1 MKKQRNKYPTIC
13 TEKYKI
19 EKLYRKLF
27 MPGII
32 FDILFFGTLAWLFR
46 NVEKST
52 NKKLDRVEIEPHTWI
67 GMSGKTRYNTRYL
80 GPIKIKTFI
89 NTSKKMVIQ
98 VNEYENLINRLS
110 NDNEKFKDVEKQTYY
125 FQLFDHFNNIV
136 KYMNQID
143 RRQTLRCYNEWKNEH
158 PNSFSAYQEAKSIAI
173 SNSRYAL

>member
-1 MKKQRNKYPTIC
+1 
-13 TEKYKI
+13 
-19 EKLYRKLF
+19 

-143 RRQTLRCYNEWKNEH
+143 RRQTLHCYNEWKNEH

-173 SNSRYAL
+173 DLDSKFADIQKKLDFKK

>member
-1 MKKQRNKYPTIC
+1 
-13 TEKYKI
+13 
-19 EKLYRKLF
+19 

-110 NDNEKFKDVEKQTYY
+110 NDNEKFT
-125 FQLFDHFNNIV
+125 
-136 KYMNQID
+136 
-143 RRQTLRCYNEWKNEH
+143 
-158 PNSFSAYQEAKSIAI
+158 AI
-173 SNSRYAL
+173 PILSPSEPS